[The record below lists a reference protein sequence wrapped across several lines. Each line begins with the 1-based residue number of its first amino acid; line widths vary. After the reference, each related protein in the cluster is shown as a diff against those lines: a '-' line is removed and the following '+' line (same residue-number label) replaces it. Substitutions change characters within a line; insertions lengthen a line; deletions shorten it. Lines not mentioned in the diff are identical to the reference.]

1 MEVIHSKWTVASP
14 YCWCLEPRSHSQYY
28 ASAGLQVCRS
38 AAGALQC
45 LDTALQTNCSSHHVT
60 REHFPARAGRPCSLI
75 SADKV
80 TKAVARPWWEHNLMI
95 APCHGPLYHTVQHR
109 AAKMENVFMSSDWPS
124 PVHSQEDNFAESY
137 KWLQL

>member
-1 MEVIHSKWTVASP
+1 M
-14 YCWCLEPRSHSQYY
+14 R
-28 ASAGLQVCRS
+28 LQVCRS
-38 AAGALQC
+38 AGLQQVHC
-45 LDTALQTNCSSHHVT
+45 SVWTQLCKQTAVAIMLLGSTSQTRRGDLST
-60 REHFPARAGRPCSLI
+60 LI

-80 TKAVARPWWEHNLMI
+80 TKAVARPWWEHNLM
-95 APCHGPLYHTVQHR
+95 YHTVQHR

>member
-1 MEVIHSKWTVASP
+1 M
-14 YCWCLEPRSHSQYY
+14 R
-28 ASAGLQVCRS
+28 LQVCRS

-45 LDTALQTNCSSHHVT
+45 LDTALKTNCSIAAHIMLLGSTSQT
-60 REHFPARAGRPCSLI
+60 RRGDLATLI

-80 TKAVARPWWEHNLMI
+80 TKAVARPWWEHNLM
-95 APCHGPLYHTVQHR
+95 YHTVQHR